1 MKLSTTPQTLL
12 TMSPQALLVKTCLL
26 KRAEHGYDFRLQ
38 SLNNFRGDFLKLF
51 CGKKYHKMFG
61 LIIVKYKY

>member
-1 MKLSTTPQTLL
+1 
-12 TMSPQALLVKTCLL
+12 MSPQTLLVKTCLL
-26 KRAEHGYDFRLQ
+26 KRAEHGYDFRVQ
-38 SLNNFRGDFLKLF
+38 SLNNFKGDFLKLF